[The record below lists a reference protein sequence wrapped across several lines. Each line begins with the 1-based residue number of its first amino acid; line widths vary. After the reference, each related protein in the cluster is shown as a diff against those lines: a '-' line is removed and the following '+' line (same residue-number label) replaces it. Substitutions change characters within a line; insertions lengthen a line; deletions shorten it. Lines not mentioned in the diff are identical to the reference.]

1 VYFFLRFL
9 LLIPILLLSCTL
21 QSDEELTE
29 VDYGQQMFEMRCAW
43 DDGTN
48 DPIVGT
54 VVYCYSFN
62 ISSEIIEAD
71 FFSLAVQ
78 YPENLEERVRI
89 CGENMNLYSGHD
101 LYDNL
106 LPALTDGKYGCINAF
121 DEVKNNEF
129 EWYWHEEERVL
140 EFNWVPEQ
148 SPPLDMFLVID
159 EPIYGVSPYT
169 DGYSSQAAI
178 YLKKDP

>member
-29 VDYGQQMFEMRCAW
+29 VDYGQQMFEMRC
-43 DDGTN
+43 
-48 DPIVGT
+48 
-54 VVYCYSFN
+54 FN

-129 EWYWHEEERVL
+129 DWYWHEEERVL

-148 SPPLDMFLVID
+148 SPPLD
-159 EPIYGVSPYT
+159 
-169 DGYSSQAAI
+169 
-178 YLKKDP
+178 